1 MGGRK
6 LKWSHRLRECLR
18 AQRHPPFPL
27 LLLFLPSCTDLHLH
41 LLLVREKKTRRRILE
56 HRGIA
61 VVYNE
66 SGVNLILTPLYH
78 QDVSHG
84 RGHSRGTQAY
94 VYNPFVVTVT
104 NFREDGPSSRSLIA
118 YYFLSSFSLVCVSF
132 VSPLLFDP
140 EPRLRAMR
148 ERERENSA
156 GWQSFFPRLRP
167 SSHRPHP
174 RSTSFEKLFYK
185 DIALKGHSSSTS
197 LFLREGVR
205 ECFNGDFQ
213 LGFDYRMIYIII
225 DSFQIFSRLRKRDH
239 FVLIIKYS
247 LEAWKYC
254 LE

>member
-148 ERERENSA
+148 EREREGERTRPA
-156 GWQSFFPRLRP
+156 GKVSSRVFDPVHTVRIRDQRRSRNYFIKISLSRATLRP
-167 SSHRPHP
+167 QVCF
-174 RSTSFEKLFYK
+174 FEKGFESVSMA
-185 DIALKGHSSSTS
+185 I
-197 LFLREGVR
+197 
-205 ECFNGDFQ
+205 FNWDS
-213 LGFDYRMIYIII
+213 II
-225 DSFQIFSRLRKRDH
+225 
-239 FVLIIKYS
+239 
-247 LEAWKYC
+247 E
-254 LE
+254 